1 MDFPTTIRAVKSL
14 SEKYPEARA
23 KIIEEK
29 ANGAA
34 LIATLKNEI
43 AGLIPVNPQTSKEV
57 RIMAVSPEIEAGNV
71 YLPDPA
77 TNPWVAD
84 FIDEVVQFPKAKH
97 DDCADCMSMALLR
110 FQTTRCGRFT
120 EDYLDC
126 GDKFA
131 DSFISR
137 MEW

>member
-1 MDFPTTIRAVKSL
+1 MDFPTTIRAVRSL
-14 SEKYPEARA
+14 SAKHPDAFA
-23 KIIEEK
+23 KIVEEK

-43 AGLIPVNPQTSKEV
+43 TGLIPVNLQTSKEM

-77 TNPWVAD
+77 ACSWVSE

-97 DDCADCMSMALLR
+97 DNCADCMSMALLR
-110 FQTTRCGRFT
+110 FQVSRCGTFT

-126 GDKFA
+126 GNTFA